1 MSGGRSRGTWSAGR
15 DARELSEEPPPPW
28 GPAGRGAAPPGG
40 VGAGSGPGPRHQGR
54 PAAGAVPEV
63 HAGARPAP
71 PDFHLREQ
79 EHGRGLLPAAGE
91 GGAPAPQAPRGAER
105 FPGCTRGGSLVR
117 RLPRTL
123 IQVPWGLSP
132 LCGLRRGLRQRG
144 GACEEPL
151 SFSWPCGRTVSGT
164 VCRFPHGPE
173 TLSFKCSGF
182 PLLHQPPTMVAAPR
196 LPRQSQHS
204 ARRHLCVAWPQT
216 QPLPMELG

>member
-1 MSGGRSRGTWSAGR
+1 MSGGRSRGTRSAGR
-15 DARELSEEPPPPW
+15 DAREPSEEPPQPW
-28 GPAGRGAAPPGG
+28 GPAGRGAVPPGA

-91 GGAPAPQAPRGAER
+91 GRAPAPQAPRGAER

-117 RLPRTL
+117 RLPHTL

-151 SFSWPCGRTVSGT
+151 SFSWPCGREQS
-164 VCRFPHGPE
+164 RA
-173 TLSFKCSGF
+173 LSAGSRMARRRSPGR
-182 PLLHQPPTMVAAPR
+182 V
-196 LPRQSQHS
+196 RQSQHS
-204 ARRHLCVAWPQT
+204 ARRHLCAAWPQT
-216 QPLPMELG
+216 QPLPTELG